1 METLTYTDETI
12 SPESTMV
19 IDGMIVDIETGEVV
33 GVDAPEEFR
42 VKDEDSFNWVM
53 GKMLDADS
61 RIASILTHPEVVKA
75 KAILANAE
83 RITKDAQN
91 RKTWFEKRFG
101 AELAEYAKAQ
111 IEGGKSK
118 TFKTVLGAISFRTKK
133 GGLRVEDKEKALETA
148 QVNGWTNAIKVTEE
162 FQISKLDPA
171 QKELAEA
178 KLLPGFTVEPDT
190 ETWSITTGVSA

>member
-1 METLTYTDETI
+1 METLVYTDKTI
-12 SPESTMV
+12 TPEWTMV
-19 IDGMIVDIETGEVV
+19 IDGMIVNVETGEVI

-53 GKMLDADS
+53 SKMLDADS

-91 RKTWFEKRFG
+91 RRSWFERRFG
-101 AELAEYAKAQ
+101 DELAEYAKTQ
-111 IEGGKSK
+111 IDGGKSK
-118 TFKTVLGAISFRTKK
+118 TFKTVLGAISFRVKK
-133 GGLRVEDKEKALETA
+133 GGLRVEDKEKALKTA
-148 QVNGWTNAIKVTEE
+148 QFNGWTNAIKVTEE

-190 ETWSITTGVSA
+190 ETWSISTGVS

>member
-12 SPESTMV
+12 SPETTMV
-19 IDGMIVDIETGEVV
+19 IDGMIVDVATGEVV
-33 GVDAPEEFR
+33 GVDAPEDFY
-42 VKDEDSFNWVM
+42 VHDEDSFNWVM
-53 GKMLDADS
+53 SKMLDADS
-61 RIASILTHPEVVKA
+61 RVASILTSPEVVRA
-75 KAILANAE
+75 KAIIANAE

-91 RKTWFEKRFG
+91 RKTWFETRFG
-101 AELAEYAKAQ
+101 HELARYAKAQ
-111 IEGGKSK
+111 MDGGKSK

-148 QVNGWTNAIKVTEE
+148 QFNGWTNAIKYTEE

-178 KLLPGFTVEPDT
+178 KLLPGFTVEPDS
-190 ETWSITTGVSA
+190 ETFTITTGVTA